1 MADIAATRDGTDID
15 FTRDA
20 LITGIEEYRQAALSR
35 VSNEVEYTDAD
46 YGIDLVQE
54 LGTTGD
60 GVNTIGIRASSAIM
74 NDTRF
79 VSATL
84 TRSQVRQVGDVIDV
98 ALSFDVVAVDG
109 TELSLSVLVASGE
122 VVLVP

>member
-15 FTRDA
+15 FTRDV
-20 LITGIEEYRQAALSR
+20 LITGIDEYRQAAFSR

-54 LGTTGD
+54 LGTTGG

-84 TRSQVRQVGDVIDV
+84 TRSQVRQVGDVVEV

-109 TELSLSVLVASGE
+109 TELSLDVLVASGE